1 MLELSLPW
9 WELMLRAFLVYASLL
24 VMVRISGKRSVGQFT
39 PFDLLVMLL
48 LSEAVSNGLSGG
60 DDSLIGGLLLAA
72 TLIGLNLVLGYLTS
86 RSAALE
92 KLAEGAPVLLG
103 RNGKLYDK
111 ALRDNRVGQADMNRA
126 LREADCSLQDMRC
139 IFLETDG
146 SISVL
151 KRQLPST
158 PRV

>member
-1 MLELSLPW
+1 MLELSRPW

-86 RSAALE
+86 RSVALE

-111 ALRDNRVGQADMNRA
+111 ALRENRVGQADVNRA
-126 LREADCSLQDMRC
+126 LREADCSLQNMRC

-151 KRQLPST
+151 KRKPD
-158 PRV
+158 